1 MTAPLNDLELIPIID
16 EEALR
21 RINCHLAP
29 ATLRKM
35 SSQGTY
41 PRLMLT
47 LNRRIYLDAK
57 EWRAVL
63 ADAIAERDARAAK
76 IEERRHRN
84 ADPNRPRRGRP
95 RNVAKFRDG
104 EKIALVEEPAP
115 PGEAQPPA
123 SEAGGN
129 EGPSGMT
136 EAERLN
142 DSEKCDRLAAQVKR
156 QAETIMDYRRRMRA
170 ASSSLRSIPGDRDP
184 NVSDAIALL
193 TDAPDGQGEKA

>member
-95 RNVAKFRDG
+95 R
-104 EKIALVEEPAP
+104 KI
-115 PGEAQPPA
+115 
-123 SEAGGN
+123 
-129 EGPSGMT
+129 
-136 EAERLN
+136 
-142 DSEKCDRLAAQVKR
+142 
-156 QAETIMDYRRRMRA
+156 
-170 ASSSLRSIPGDRDP
+170 
-184 NVSDAIALL
+184 
-193 TDAPDGQGEKA
+193 DAPAATVLPFEGRGERV